1 MKILVTGC
9 AGFIGSAFCRH
20 IFDKHPEDKVIGVD
34 CMTYASSNEALSE
47 LIRYDNF
54 CFFKDNICD
63 KAAMDRIFFEA
74 RPDTVVN
81 FAAESH
87 VDRSIDSAGVFV
99 ETNVLGTQVLLDCS
113 VRYNVHRFH
122 QVSTDEVYGDLPYD
136 SESRF
141 TEQSPLN
148 PSSPYSASKA
158 AADLLALSYMR
169 THGLP
174 VSISRSTNNYGIYQ
188 NPEKLIPK
196 TISRLVAADP
206 IEIYGDGTNMRD
218 WLYILDNCSAIDLII
233 RAGKCEIYNVGAD
246 NEWSNIDLVKKIITL
261 SGIPNGE
268 IVIKMLLFRQ
278 GLLRTFCLRGSY
290 ILGVQMGYKPSLHRQ
305 NILSFYM
312 PERIRKFRCW

>member
-47 LIRYDNF
+47 LMRYDNF
-54 CFFKDNICD
+54 RFFKDNICD

-87 VDRSIDSAGVFV
+87 VDRSIESAGVFV

-113 VRYNVHRFH
+113 LRYNVQRFH

-158 AADLLALSYMR
+158 AADLLALSYMK
-169 THGLP
+169 THGLS
-174 VSISRSTNNYGIYQ
+174 VSISRSSNNYGIYQ
-188 NPEKLIPK
+188 HSEKLIPMAVERIMSGK
-196 TISRLVAADP
+196 SV
-206 IEIYGDGTNMRD
+206 EIYGDGRNMRD
-218 WLYILDNCSAIDLII
+218 WLYTEDHCRAIDMII
-233 RAGKCEIYNVGAD
+233 REGQCDIYNVGAG
-246 NEWSNIDLVKKIITL
+246 NEWSNVDLVSKIMSL

-268 IVIKMLLFRQ
+268 LAFVTDRKGHDRRYALDCSKIHN
-278 GLLRTFCLRGSY
+278 
-290 ILGVQMGYKPSLHRQ
+290 LGWRVTADFDRELKATIEWYKENKQ
-305 NILSFYM
+305 
-312 PERIRKFRCW
+312 